1 MAKPNRVWV
10 TDITHIT
17 ADEGWFYLV
26 GIKGLFN
33 GELVGYVM
41 SGQMTTTLVLQAL
54 FCVVAANRLAK
65 GTNLPFGLRQPVRL
79 SCVSEATATIW
90 YVDFDEPQGRLLGQ
104 CADGEFLRL
113 PEK

>member
-54 FCVVAANRLAK
+54 FCVVAANRPVK
-65 GTNLPFGLRQPVRL
+65 GCSG
-79 SCVSEATATIW
+79 TIKL
-90 YVDFDEPQGRLLGQ
+90 DR
-104 CADGEFLRL
+104 
-113 PEK
+113 